1 MQHITDGEYTTKQI
15 EDFHKNVFT
24 KIEEWKKTVEDM
36 YLPQGQPFLK
46 YLWYHWHIM
55 EKQHKQINDPSL
67 WNNMV
72 STKIYTDDTLKEKNQ
87 QEAQDGEIQSLE

>member
-1 MQHITDGEYTTKQI
+1 
-15 EDFHKNVFT
+15 
-24 KIEEWKKTVEDM
+24 
-36 YLPQGQPFLK
+36 
-46 YLWYHWHIM
+46 M

-87 QEAQDGEIQSLE
+87 QEAQDGEIQSLEWKEQNGITQLNQINQKIMM